1 MKTILFFISSTRH
14 TCRDR
19 LEGIYRYARGHDWHV
34 QVVERAFH
42 KVDVRRQLDFWRPIG
57 VIAECGSG
65 ADELNND
72 AFGALP
78 VVFFDADRSKRGPG
92 FYVGSDGVSVG
103 RLAATHLLNLKLPNY
118 AYAAFR
124 LPLFWDR
131 ERRDAFVSEV
141 TKAGK
146 GCSVFAPGREQL
158 PHVRQT
164 ELAKWVVG
172 LPRPCGIFAANDY
185 VGEEIVNICEQFG
198 LSVPDDISVLGV
210 DNDEEICENTTTTL
224 SSLAPDFTEGGY
236 LAAELLGKVI
246 ANPRLKPTVIQFPV
260 TRVVTRQSTRRMAC
274 DRRKIAEAV
283 EMIRVRACEGLS
295 VPDVVSYIGEPRRT
309 LAEIGESYRE
319 SRRAVEV
326 GRIFLPDE
334 HIYLY
339 RSLVLERFL
348 MDTPRET
355 GARYHSIL
363 FNRKNARLFNEEM
376 LHTIEMFFAKDLNLS
391 DTARQL
397 YIHRNTLVYRLDKVQ
412 RQTGLDLRKFDD
424 AVTFKMMLLLGKS
437 GQDKPRP
444 VY

>member
-1 MKTILFFISSTRH
+1 MDSQLLSRIESARCSLMAKDRIRVLDAEGNILLPAGETGRVSIPEYFTLSDVQ
-14 TCRDR
+14 DR
-19 LEGIYRYARGHDWHV
+19 PYFGENNTFL
-34 QVVERAFH
+34 
-42 KVDVRRQLDFWRPIG
+42 KVDVTPPIVLCIDDHGPVETDFL
-57 VIAECGSG
+57 VLLAELIKQFNHEPVTIQNQYEVYKRVLLE
-65 ADELNND
+65 ELM
-72 AFGALP
+72 A
-78 VVFFDADRSKRGPG
+78 
-92 FYVGSDGVSVG
+92 
-103 RLAATHLLNLKLPNY
+103 
-118 AYAAFR
+118 
-124 LPLFWDR
+124 
-131 ERRDAFVSEV
+131 SEV
-141 TKAGK
+141 EALASEHQIEMEQERCVLTFQIVATESQSAKEMLE
-146 GCSVFAPGREQL
+146 PILREQK
-158 PHVRQT
+158 
-164 ELAKWVVG
+164 AKDDRFVEMDRHTVV
-172 LPRPCGIFAANDY
+172 LLKSM
-185 VGEEIVNICEQFG
+185 EEIDGFDHDMRDLAERISQD
-198 LSVPDDISVLGV
+198 LSI
-210 DNDEEICENTTTTL
+210 ET
-224 SSLAPDFTEGGY
+224 
-236 LAAELLGKVI
+236 GKSCI
-246 ANPRLKPTVIQFPV
+246 I
-260 TRVVTRQSTRRMAC
+260 
-274 DRRKIAEAV
+274 
-283 EMIRVRACEGLS
+283 G
-295 VPDVVSYIGEPRRT
+295 IGEPRRT

>member
-1 MKTILFFISSTRH
+1 MKTVLFFISSTRH
-14 TCRDR
+14 TCRNR

-92 FYVGSDGVSVG
+92 FYVGSDGVSIG
-103 RLAATHLLNLKLPNY
+103 RLAAAHLLALKLPNY
-118 AYAAFR
+118 AYASFR

-131 ERRDAFVSEV
+131 ERREAFVAKV
-141 TKAGK
+141 AKAG
-146 GCSVFAPGREQL
+146 
-158 PHVRQT
+158 
-164 ELAKWVVG
+164 
-172 LPRPCGIFAANDY
+172 
-185 VGEEIVNICEQFG
+185 VNICEQFG

-246 ANPRLKPTVIQFPV
+246 ANPRLKPTVVQFPV

-295 VPDVVSYIGEPRRT
+295 VPDH
-309 LAEIGESYRE
+309 
-319 SRRAVEV
+319 RRAAPH
-326 GRIFLPDE
+326 GGDALPRGDGAE
-334 HIYLY
+334 HPRGDRRGALCEGV
-339 RSLVLERFL
+339 RTSQEPVSVRERHPRPLRFL
-348 MDTPRET
+348 
-355 GARYHSIL
+355 
-363 FNRKNARLFNEEM
+363 NRRRLAQGVPPQNRHVHE
-376 LHTIEMFFAKDLNLS
+376 
-391 DTARQL
+391 
-397 YIHRNTLVYRLDKVQ
+397 RLAQASVI
-412 RQTGLDLRKFDD
+412 
-424 AVTFKMMLLLGKS
+424 
-437 GQDKPRP
+437 
-444 VY
+444 